1 VAQPSKPASSPIT
14 PTAKPASSPMA
25 QPSKPAQGKPA
36 PPGLS
41 GLGMLAPRGGQ
52 GAAKPPA
59 APENKLAEKVKGRFG
74 SRKPGSAPAELAPPS
89 LKGLAKDLFSKG
101 APQRAFPEPERE
113 EPEVEP
119 VAHRP
124 PPEIIPEGGVEGV
137 DVAPIPILQQERP
150 AKVSEQ
156 IARVMPKQFSK
167 AELRRLEEL
176 YTLSDKKYPTLLKL
190 GRNLSLEALQG
201 RFDGLIG
208 RGSEV
213 SQLIDI
219 LNKRRSNNPLLVG
232 PPGVGKTAIVEGLAL
247 ALVGAQGEASGLG
260 DRVLVEL
267 EMGRLLSGTQL
278 RGSFAERLNAI
289 KDEVLKAEGKI
300 VIFLDELHTWIG
312 AGASGDGG
320 ADAAGELKAALARGR
335 FPCIGAT
342 TLDEYKKYIEGDP
355 AFRRRFQVVEVSEP
369 SDEVAIEIL
378 RGVLSAYEVHHKVR
392 YDDEAVTAAVQ
403 LSRRYIPDQRLPD
416 KAIGLLDLAGSRA
429 RRTERAAVDRVVV
442 AEVVSEQTGVP
453 LDKLLMKDRDR
464 FLRMEEQ
471 LATSLIGHRGVIRR
485 VCQVI
490 RRNYAGFQSGRPI
503 GSFLFLGPTGVG
515 KTELVKVL
523 ADFLFRDRNA
533 IVRLDMSEFREVH
546 AVSRL
551 IGAPPGYV
559 GYDQGGQLT
568 EAVRRRPYQI
578 ILLDEVEKA
587 HPEVLNVLLQLLD
600 DGRLTDGRGRTVDFS
615 NTVVIMTSN
624 LGSELFSESL
634 QDVMRKARI
643 GFARGDAREVAAAGD
658 EAAPQ
663 VIAQARASL
672 SPELWNRIE
681 ERLVFGPLSRE
692 EVTQIARLQFQDS
705 ARRLAA
711 ERDIYMEA
719 DDSLY
724 PLLVDQGGY
733 DPRLGARPM
742 RQTLQRLVE
751 AQVSEMILQ
760 GRVNAGD
767 TLVIRAE
774 DGALRFAV
782 ADR

>member
-1 VAQPSKPASSPIT
+1 
-14 PTAKPASSPMA
+14 
-25 QPSKPAQGKPA
+25 
-36 PPGLS
+36 
-41 GLGMLAPRGGQ
+41 
-52 GAAKPPA
+52 
-59 APENKLAEKVKGRFG
+59 
-74 SRKPGSAPAELAPPS
+74 
-89 LKGLAKDLFSKG
+89 
-101 APQRAFPEPERE
+101 
-113 EPEVEP
+113 
-119 VAHRP
+119 
-124 PPEIIPEGGVEGV
+124 
-137 DVAPIPILQQERP
+137 
-150 AKVSEQ
+150 
-156 IARVMPKQFSK
+156 
-167 AELRRLEEL
+167 
-176 YTLSDKKYPTLLKL
+176 
-190 GRNLSLEALQG
+190 
-201 RFDGLIG
+201 
-208 RGSEV
+208 
-213 SQLIDI
+213 
-219 LNKRRSNNPLLVG
+219 
-232 PPGVGKTAIVEGLAL
+232 
-247 ALVGAQGEASGLG
+247 
-260 DRVLVEL
+260 
-267 EMGRLLSGTQL
+267 
-278 RGSFAERLNAI
+278 
-289 KDEVLKAEGKI
+289 
-300 VIFLDELHTWIG
+300 
-312 AGASGDGG
+312 
-320 ADAAGELKAALARGR
+320 
-335 FPCIGAT
+335 
-342 TLDEYKKYIEGDP
+342 
-355 AFRRRFQVVEVSEP
+355 
-369 SDEVAIEIL
+369 
-378 RGVLSAYEVHHKVR
+378 
-392 YDDEAVTAAVQ
+392 
-403 LSRRYIPDQRLPD
+403 
-416 KAIGLLDLAGSRA
+416 
-429 RRTERAAVDRVVV
+429 
-442 AEVVSEQTGVP
+442 
-453 LDKLLMKDRDR
+453 
-464 FLRMEEQ
+464 
-471 LATSLIGHRGVIRR
+471 
-485 VCQVI
+485 
-490 RRNYAGFQSGRPI
+490 
-503 GSFLFLGPTGVG
+503 
-515 KTELVKVL
+515 
-523 ADFLFRDRNA
+523 
-533 IVRLDMSEFREVH
+533 
-546 AVSRL
+546 
-551 IGAPPGYV
+551 
-559 GYDQGGQLT
+559 LT

>member
-1 VAQPSKPASSPIT
+1 
-14 PTAKPASSPMA
+14 
-25 QPSKPAQGKPA
+25 
-36 PPGLS
+36 
-41 GLGMLAPRGGQ
+41 
-52 GAAKPPA
+52 
-59 APENKLAEKVKGRFG
+59 
-74 SRKPGSAPAELAPPS
+74 
-89 LKGLAKDLFSKG
+89 
-101 APQRAFPEPERE
+101 
-113 EPEVEP
+113 
-119 VAHRP
+119 
-124 PPEIIPEGGVEGV
+124 
-137 DVAPIPILQQERP
+137 
-150 AKVSEQ
+150 
-156 IARVMPKQFSK
+156 
-167 AELRRLEEL
+167 
-176 YTLSDKKYPTLLKL
+176 
-190 GRNLSLEALQG
+190 
-201 RFDGLIG
+201 
-208 RGSEV
+208 
-213 SQLIDI
+213 
-219 LNKRRSNNPLLVG
+219 
-232 PPGVGKTAIVEGLAL
+232 
-247 ALVGAQGEASGLG
+247 
-260 DRVLVEL
+260 
-267 EMGRLLSGTQL
+267 MGRLLSGTQL

-724 PLLVDQGGY
+724 PFLVDQGGY

-774 DGALRFAV
+774 DGALRFVV